1 MKKLVVA
8 IGIAA
13 SAISV
18 SGFAQGA
25 HGGFMMKDETRQE
38 ALQRA
43 DRMFD
48 MLDADH
54 RGVVTRT
61 DAQAAA
67 AQFAASH
74 GGDDGAHEG
83 RMQHMIDTMFGSS
96 QSLTRQQFE
105 AQALARFDAMDLNHD
120 GVVTAA
126 ERQQAREQHRETQS
140 QSPHP

>member
-8 IGIAA
+8 IGIAT

-25 HGGFMMKDETRQE
+25 QGGVMMKDETRQE

-43 DRMFD
+43 DKMFD
-48 MLDADH
+48 MLDANH
-54 RGVVTRT
+54 RGVVTRA
-61 DAQAAA
+61 DAEAAA
-67 AQFAASH
+67 AQFAAAH
-74 GGDDGAHEG
+74 GGGDGAHEG
-83 RMQHMIDTMFGSS
+83 RMQHMIDRMFGSS

-126 ERQQAREQHRETQS
+126 ERQQAREQRGETRAQP
-140 QSPHP
+140 PHP